1 MVTFPELELL
11 DDEFLSQQRQR
22 LSDERQMRARV
33 VELLQAEV
41 NNLMRRRE
49 TGAGPAEGFGTGE
62 TESVALEEARDQ
74 HARARARMADLD
86 AAFLRLDKGAYGQ
99 CEQCGQL
106 IGRDRL
112 EAIPTATCCISC
124 QAMKR

>member
-1 MVTFPELELL
+1 MAAFPELELL
-11 DDEFLSQQRQR
+11 DDDFLSEQRQR
-22 LSDERQMRARV
+22 LSDERQMRAQV

-41 NNLMRRRE
+41 NNLMRPRE
-49 TGAGPAEGFGTGE
+49 TGAGPPEGFGTGE
-62 TESVALEEARDQ
+62 TESVALAEGRDQ
-74 HARARARMADLD
+74 YARARARMADID
-86 AAFLRLDKGAYGQ
+86 AAFARLNKGAYGECQ
-99 CEQCGQL
+99 QCGQL